1 MEQRKLGERTRKP
14 VQSGVVMKIR
24 WKLHCEVVTIHVP
37 TGHTCTDVKEKEEL
51 IKLVKV
57 GKFSFYV
64 KVDYL
69 KNKK

>member
-1 MEQRKLGERTRKP
+1 MEQGKLGERTRKP

-24 WKLHCEVVTIHVP
+24 WKLHCEVVTIQVA
-37 TGHTCTDVKEKEEL
+37 TGRTCTSMKEKEEL

-64 KVDYL
+64 MLDYL